1 MKRKRERKR
10 RKRKKRRKRICCQGR
25 ALLLLSE
32 DFRGIHE
39 CQNQKWKNVGKS
51 NCIWEHCS
59 KVFNMLLERG
69 FHGDVSFVPPSLD
82 SSLNT
87 SLDIYTT
94 FRKNYLIRSVTYMWH
109 INKGENTLIKQTRM
123 ALSPTKHLEYYQ
135 NRCSCK
141 CVTVAHSFPSFF
153 LYIVALVFKHSKMVS
168 FCMYYSITYFRYS
181 NIHHS

>member
-1 MKRKRERKR
+1 MNV
-10 RKRKKRRKRICCQGR
+10 RIRNEKMLGKATVFGNTVQRCLTCC
-25 ALLLLSE
+25 
-32 DFRGIHE
+32 
-39 CQNQKWKNVGKS
+39 WKEVS
-51 NCIWEHCS
+51 N
-59 KVFNMLLERG
+59 
-69 FHGDVSFVPPSLD
+69 GDVSFVPPSLD
-82 SSLNT
+82 TSLNT
-87 SLDIYTT
+87 SLDIYRI

-123 ALSPTKHLEYYQ
+123 ALLPTKHLEYYQ